1 MSAAEKIPVLDSN
14 APKTKEKI
22 ASDNTLDQNGRLV
35 YLLQQPHIIFDGKN
49 RIISCSEFAEMKEME
64 ATPLK
69 NKLGNF
75 CANVRCSPGLSKAYK
90 ELFAELEDPF
100 HAVRQLIENEQN
112 EILNRDIEALL
123 YKASSEVYD
132 LGEMLHQCC
141 LLIRSHVGANNCS
154 VFGLPDGNSL
164 TGMMAVTPF
173 GIKKRSDEW
182 NYSSMNIA
190 TMAIKTK
197 TPYRCDNTEID
208 KNYKKHD
215 KNSSVKNLLCFP
227 ILNNGES
234 IGVINVGGKLR
245 GAFTE
250 EDAFKIQ
257 KFANIIS
264 HLLREQFEKE
274 RWEAESRNSENLGK
288 YLSKSVVQKISST
301 GTSGDLGGIMKKVVC
316 LFSDIRSFTSISE
329 GLSPAD
335 LVTLLNFYFNEMT
348 AVIEKHHGT
357 VDKLVGD
364 LIMVLWNV
372 PHDQQDPEALAIR
385 CAIEM
390 QKVAEKVVV
399 PKWQEYGVPKF
410 GIGIGINSGPA
421 VVGNLGSTH
430 FMNYTVIG
438 STINTAQRL
447 EAKALPGE
455 IWVHESILPAVRG
468 KVPQHVRTEKNIKMK
483 GIKNGVTAY
492 IYKAKQVSDF

>member
-1 MSAAEKIPVLDSN
+1 MLAAEETQIDEESTEESSVSRGDQ
-14 APKTKEKI
+14 
-22 ASDNTLDQNGRLV
+22 TLDQNGRLV
-35 YLLQQPHIIFDGKN
+35 YLLQQPHILYDSKN
-49 RIISCSEFAEMKEME
+49 RIISCEEFQDLENME
-64 ATPLK
+64 SYPLK
-69 NKLGNF
+69 NKAGNF
-75 CANVRCSPGLSKAYK
+75 CATVRCATGLSKAYF

-100 HAVRQLIENEQN
+100 EAVRQLIDNEQN

-123 YKASSEVYD
+123 YRVSSEEFK
-132 LGEMLHQCC
+132 LEEILLRICA
-141 LLIRSHVGANNCS
+141 LIRSHIGANNCS
-154 VFGLPDGNSL
+154 IFGMPDGHTL
-164 TGMMAVTPF
+164 TGMIAVTPF
-173 GIKKRSDEW
+173 GVKSRNDEW
-182 NYSSMNIA
+182 NYASMNIA
-190 TMAIKTK
+190 TMAIQTK
-197 TPYRCDNTEID
+197 TVYRCDNTEFD
-208 KNYKKHD
+208 KNYRKHNS
-215 KNSSVKNLLCFP
+215 NSSVKNLLCFP
-227 ILNNGES
+227 VLNNGET
-234 IGVINVGGKLR
+234 IGVINIGGKLR
-245 GAFTE
+245 GSFTE
-250 EDAFKIQ
+250 NDAFKVQ

-288 YLSKSVVQKISST
+288 YLSRSVVRKISST

-329 GLSPAD
+329 GLTPAD

-372 PHDQQDPEALAIR
+372 PHDQPDPEALAVR

-410 GIGIGINSGPA
+410 GIGIGINAGPA

-447 EAKALPGE
+447 EAKALAGE
-455 IWVHESILPAVRG
+455 VWVHESIIPAVRG

-492 IYKAKQVSDF
+492 VYKAKQVSDF